1 MKTPNILVFMAD
13 HYRWDMA
20 PPYKRAKTP
29 NLDKIA
35 EKGLAFDMAFCPSPH
50 CCPSR
55 ATFFTGLYPSEH
67 GVWNNVSVGNAL
79 SRGLFDDIPFFSDYL
94 KRAGYDLFYSGKWHI
109 SALEGPAD
117 RGFSEGRIIVGNK
130 SDYFLALG
138 NSGPATYEW
147 KFYTE
152 DKGSWRTAVCDREDG
167 QIIRPGFPDF
177 RLYYTNEKPFSDEA
191 VVDAAIEQLQN
202 RRDKGRPWFQFVGV
216 EGPHDPYNV
225 PKRFLE
231 LYPLDE
237 IELPESFEDEM
248 LDKPNLYRRTRLCFS
263 QLSREEHK
271 KALQHYLAF
280 CSYEDYLFGKVLDA
294 LERLGELDNTVVV
307 FTSDHGD
314 YAGEHGL
321 WAKGLPCF
329 NSAYRVP
336 AIMYWKNGI
345 KNPGRFVDEFVSLA
359 DFAPTFCEIAG
370 VEENFKFSGFSL
382 MPFLK
387 GEKPEKWR
395 DAVFTQTNGNEQ
407 YGIQRS
413 VMTKK
418 YKYVYN
424 GFDFDELYDL
434 ENDPQQMRNLIKEP
448 TLRPVIKEMCKK
460 MWQFAS
466 DHRDVCI
473 NPYIMTAF
481 APFGPGIIFEE

>member
-1 MKTPNILVFMAD
+1 MKKPNILVFMAD

-29 NLDKIA
+29 NLDKVA
-35 EKGLAFDMAFCPSPH
+35 EKGLTFDHAYCPSPH

-67 GVWNNVSVGNAL
+67 GVWNNVAVGNSL
-79 SRGLFDDIPFFSDYL
+79 SRGLFDDLPMFSDYL
-94 KRAGYDLFYSGKWHI
+94 KDAGYDLYYSGKWHI

-117 RGFSEGRIIVGNK
+117 RGFVEGKIIGNK
-130 SDYFLALG
+130 SDYLIGLG

-147 KFYTE
+147 KLFSE
-152 DKGSWRTAVCDREDG
+152 DKSSWRSDVAERKDG
-167 QIIRPGFPDF
+167 QIVRPGFPDF
-177 RLYYTNEKPFSDEA
+177 QLYYTKEKPFSDE
-191 VVDAAIEQLQN
+191 VTVETAIEMLQN
-202 RRDKGRPWFQFVGV
+202 RKDKGKPWFQFVGV

-225 PKRFLE
+225 PERFLKM
-231 LYPLDE
+231 YPLDE
-237 IELPESFEDEM
+237 IELPESFDDEM
-248 LDKPNLYRRTRLCFS
+248 LDKPSLYRRTRLCFS
-263 QLSREEHK
+263 QLTREEHK
-271 KALQHYLAF
+271 KALQHYLSF

-294 LERLGELDNTVVV
+294 LEESGELDNTLVV

-336 AIMYWKNGI
+336 VVVYWKDGI
-345 KNPGRFVDEFVSLA
+345 KNPGRVVFDFVSLA
-359 DFAPTFCEIAG
+359 DFAPTFCEVAEI
-370 VEENFKFSGFSL
+370 EETTEFSGFSL
-382 MPFLK
+382 MDFLRD
-387 GEKPEKWR
+387 EKPEKWR
-395 DAVFTQTNGNEQ
+395 DAVYTQSNGNEQ

-413 VMTKK
+413 VMTNK

-434 ENDPQQMRNLIKEP
+434 EKDPFQINNLINEP
-448 TLRPVIKEMCKK
+448 EYRPVVKEMCEK
-460 MWQFAS
+460 MWSFAYK
-466 DHRDVCI
+466 HKDVCI
-473 NPYIMTAF
+473 NPYIMTGF
-481 APFGPGIIFEE
+481 APFGPGIIFGDK